1 MKKKLNF
8 KNLFLSLGIVIM
20 TLFGA
25 CSVYAESEAP
35 STLRMG
41 YHSYKPP
48 ISFPQTFHVKKTT
61 GGKYTYC
68 ATYAR
73 HMPVTSIKYTKSS
86 KYSDPGIN
94 YLLEK
99 GSKVTNDKDYF
110 EIQTAYWIYLM
121 DKGYMKYSP
130 SINTFKS
137 TISKSSSKTAKR
149 IKNLVSQAKAQKSY
163 NQTDPTIKLN
173 SSKVTFSLSSDKK
186 YYVSNKITVKSSE
199 SNYKVELV
207 NAPSGTTYSKSG
219 NDIYVKVPVS
229 SVTNAAKT
237 FSIKVTNTKKV
248 YKSYKYNPSSS
259 SYQVMS
265 ATYTIDKTAKASKSM
280 SIAVDKILVS
290 KQDITTK
297 QELPGA
303 TLQVKDNTGK
313 VVDSWTSTSTPHE
326 MHLTP
331 GSYTLSETI
340 APNGYDLSTS
350 TIKFNVTNKGITT
363 KVVMYNSKTPEK
375 KSVSISKQDITTKEE
390 LPGATLVLKD
400 ASGNTIDTWVSE
412 ATPHVITD
420 LKQGSY
426 TLSETIAPEG
436 YELTTE
442 TVKFDVDENGG
453 TTSPVVMYNTPKKET
468 TYNVIINKLDSSS
481 KNQVAGATLEIRDEN
496 DNVVES
502 FVTEDTPYQT
512 SSLKPGTYT
521 LVEKEAPDG
530 YTLTSEKVTFTVK
543 EGSTETVNV
552 TMYNTK
558 TPETPEVPETPET
571 PEEVAVPSTGSNKT
585 LATTVAGLV
594 VVLSGSVLFTKN
606 FKRKHE
612 N

>member
-199 SNYKVELV
+199 GNYKVELV

-350 TIKFNVTNKGITT
+350 TINFNVTNKGITT

>member
-163 NQTDPTIKLN
+163 NQTDPTIKLS

-199 SNYKVELV
+199 GSYKVELV

-229 SVTNAAKT
+229 SVTNTAKT

-400 ASGNTIDTWVSE
+400 SSGNTIDTWVSE

-512 SSLKPGTYT
+512 SSLKPGT
-521 LVEKEAPDG
+521 
-530 YTLTSEKVTFTVK
+530 FTR
-543 EGSTETVNV
+543 STI
-552 TMYNTK
+552 YK
-558 TPETPEVPETPET
+558 
-571 PEEVAVPSTGSNKT
+571 
-585 LATTVAGLV
+585 
-594 VVLSGSVLFTKN
+594 
-606 FKRKHE
+606 
-612 N
+612 

>member
-199 SNYKVELV
+199 GSYKVELV

-229 SVTNAAKT
+229 SVTNTAKT

-350 TIKFNVTNKGITT
+350 TINFNVTNKGITT

>member
-163 NQTDPTIKLN
+163 NQTDPTIKLS

-199 SNYKVELV
+199 GSYKVELV

-229 SVTNAAKT
+229 SVTNTAKT

-400 ASGNTIDTWVSE
+400 SSGNTIDTWVSE

>member
-25 CSVYAESEAP
+25 GSVYAVSEAP

-237 FSIKVTNTKKV
+237 FSIKVKNTKKV

-442 TVKFDVDENGG
+442 TVKFDVDKNGG

>member
-8 KNLFLSLGIVIM
+8 KNLFLSLGIVVM

-25 CSVYAESEAP
+25 GSVYAVSEAP

-61 GGKYTYC
+61 DGKYTYC

-199 SNYKVELV
+199 GSYKVELV

-237 FSIKVTNTKKV
+237 FSIKVKNTKKV

-442 TVKFDVDENGG
+442 TVKFEVDENGG

>member
-163 NQTDPTIKLN
+163 NQTDPTIKLS

-199 SNYKVELV
+199 GSYKVELV

-229 SVTNAAKT
+229 SVTNTAKT

-400 ASGNTIDTWVSE
+400 SSGNTIDTWVSE

-558 TPETPEVPETPET
+558 TLETPEVPETPET

>member
-229 SVTNAAKT
+229 SVTNTAKT
-237 FSIKVTNTKKV
+237 FSIKVKNTKKV

-331 GSYTLSETI
+331 GSYTLSEAI